1 MNLLEILQKRHS
13 CRSYLNKEL
22 DDKDVYKIIS
32 YAALSPSAGNLQP
45 WHVIIVN
52 DKEKRNSLSV
62 ASLNQ
67 TWMKEAPM
75 HLVICGNEEY
85 SKKFYR
91 LKGEFYCKQ
100 DCAAFI
106 GNMLLTA
113 TNLNLDTCWVGAFD
127 EEMVKR
133 ELEIPENIA
142 VYAIVTLGYCSEKN
156 VNIKKRY
163 DFSTFT
169 FFEKYGN
176 KLLDKN
182 LFPLAE
188 HIPKINEESKNIFQR
203 IKNRLIKHSK

>member
-1 MNLLEILQKRHS
+1 MNLFEILQKRHS
-13 CRSYLNKEL
+13 CRNYLNKEL
-22 DDKDVYKIIS
+22 DDKDVYKIIN
-32 YAALSPSAGNLQP
+32 YATLSPSAGNLQP

-52 DKEKRNSLSV
+52 DKEKKNSLGI

-67 TWMKEAPM
+67 TWMEKAPV

-85 SKKFYR
+85 VKRFYK

-106 GNMLLTA
+106 ENILLIATA
-113 TNLNLDTCWVGAFD
+113 LNLSTCWIGAFD
-127 EEMVKR
+127 EGMVKR

-142 VYAIVTLGYCSEKN
+142 VYAIITLGYCREKE

-163 DFSTFT
+163 DFGTFT
-169 FFEKYGN
+169 FFDKYGN
-176 KLLDKN
+176 KIFDKN

-188 HIPKINEESKNIFQR
+188 HTPEIKEKSKNIFQR
-203 IKNRLIKHSK
+203 IKDRLIKHPE